1 MNMFFHG
8 LFPIV
13 LLLILNIKI
22 YWRCIIQLH
31 ISLSLNYIKHSSIKN
46 LVPTESTLLCSQP
59 REVRHTQVS
68 LVIVAVFIMCH
79 SVRWIPNVWEMKQAG
94 TDMVGDKTCNENS
107 LFF

>member
-1 MNMFFHG
+1 MNVFFHG
-8 LFPIV
+8 IFPIV

-22 YWRCIIQLH
+22 YWRCIIQLN
-31 ISLSLNYIKHSSIKN
+31 ISLSLNLIELSSIKS
-46 LVPTESTLLCSQP
+46 LGPTESTLLCSQP

-94 TDMVGDKTCNENS
+94 TDTVGE
-107 LFF
+107 